1 MREIPITLFA
11 PPAERSPLRARRIAR
26 AKAASL
32 RKADLAMLPLY
43 ALAVAG
49 AAAFT
54 SQWASGLGAWPLL
67 TVLACP
73 LLHLVM
79 RGE

>member
-1 MREIPITLFA
+1 MREMPIALFA
-11 PPAERSPLRARRIAR
+11 PPAESAPMRVRRIAR

-32 RKADLAMLPLY
+32 RKADLAMLPFY
-43 ALAVAG
+43 ALVIAG

-54 SQWASGLGAWPLL
+54 SQWAPGLGAWPLL